1 MNVIRINVEVRILL
15 KSCIFLVNTVT
26 KNVSKEADKEIKIT
40 DSTPPRFEVQLSSR
54 NLQRSS
60 NIVEQVTSSCAST
73 LIRYTYKR

>member
-1 MNVIRINVEVRILL
+1 MNVIHINVEVWILS

-26 KNVSKEADKEIKIT
+26 KNVSKEADREIKIT

-54 NLQRSS
+54 NLQRSL
-60 NIVEQVTSSCAST
+60 NIAAQVTSSRAST